1 MPSGSNFQT
10 CPSGFFLSCAWRL
23 TTGSFYD
30 GQARIRQ
37 TFTASPAEP
46 VEFLCLLVIRIIRSN
61 SPLHGALKLA
71 EAVRK
76 EIAALRVPSGSD
88 EWVVSISVGVAA
100 SADQM
105 SGFADLI
112 KAADQG
118 DHLAKHNGRNCVATS
133 QQADFGLATATN
145 ALHARPEQRTNTSG
159 SSHRQSAPKSDARCA
174 NQRTCTTSPSG

>member
-1 MPSGSNFQT
+1 MFVSHSHH
-10 CPSGFFLSCAWRL
+10 SH
-23 TTGSFYD
+23 
-30 GQARIRQ
+30 
-37 TFTASPAEP
+37 
-46 VEFLCLLVIRIIRSN
+46 N

-118 DHLAKHNGRNCVATS
+118 DHLAKHNGRNCVATP
-133 QQADFGLATATN
+133 QQADFDLATATN